1 MKFLLSYHSLLFLL
15 LLTVNTVFTG
25 CADNNPPQ
33 PLHPE
38 AEKQK
43 EWAIEGTV
51 LSYASN
57 NIGEIDRLIIEINQ
71 KKTGLH
77 FPPHA
82 AQKIIAIAKPATTV
96 QVVVDNQQGPLHEQG
111 ANYHLISLTAAG
123 GKTIVVSNIAPPPP
137 SQRGEEA
144 TITGKATD
152 VWTDSEGRVRSFVV
166 NKTIV
171 TLPPH
176 VGMNLADDLN
186 KANNV
191 AVKGY
196 LRMSGNGF
204 VNNRGSGLIRPYS
217 ISIDG
222 TTYTI
227 E

>member
-1 MKFLLSYHSLLFLL
+1 MKFLLPYHALFFLL
-15 LLTVNTVFTG
+15 SLTVNTVFTG
-25 CADNNPPQ
+25 CTGEGSPQ
-33 PLHPE
+33 PPHPVADE
-38 AEKQK
+38 QK
-43 EWAIEGTV
+43 EWAAAGTV

-57 NIGEIDRLIIEINQ
+57 NIGEIDGLVIEINQ
-71 KKTGLH
+71 EKTILH

-82 AQKIIAIAKPATTV
+82 AQKIMAIANPATAV
-96 QVVVDNQQGPLHEQG
+96 QVIADKRKAPPHEQG
-111 ANYHLISLTAAG
+111 ANYHLVSLTAG
-123 GKTIVVSNIAPPPP
+123 GKTIIVSNIAPPPP

-144 TITGKATD
+144 TINGKVTD
-152 VWTDSEGRVRSFVV
+152 IWTDSEGRVRSFVV

-196 LRMSGNGF
+196 LRISGNGF

-217 ISIDG
+217 ISIDS